1 MLLIDAA
8 LAHPVERHLAKVEV
22 ASSSLVSRSKSP
34 LLMQWAVSLY
44 AGMME
49 LADMR
54 DLGSRAERRA
64 GSTPVTRTK
73 PTKSEPDL
81 PYGRR
86 VRILCFL
93 QETVLPQRYALPAQ
107 LQTARPEKEES
118 KMIWRF

>member
-1 MLLIDAA
+1 
-8 LAHPVERHLAKVEV
+8 
-22 ASSSLVSRSKSP
+22 
-34 LLMQWAVSLY
+34 
-44 AGMME
+44 MME

-54 DLGSRAERRA
+54 DLGSRAARRA

-93 QETVLPQRYALPAQ
+93 QESVF
-107 LQTARPEKEES
+107 LQWCTAPSRIQAERAEKEEN
-118 KMIWRF
+118 